1 MDRKEFFRRTL
12 QLGLGCCAG
21 AASEG
26 VALAGEP
33 TAPATLPSR
42 ELEAARHDADFVR
55 GWTSDLLD
63 AMDQELPL
71 ETRQKLVAACGRGC
85 YRRHAF
91 KPAIA
96 EKGRGDVARLVAAY
110 AEVFECWRDGESV
123 HVRYGETS
131 KRCYCP
137 VVRDRPAN
145 PSDLHCECTRATH
158 QSIFEAALG
167 RPVPVEAVETLRRG
181 GKTCHFV
188 ARLA

>member
-1 MDRKEFFRRTL
+1 MDRKEFLTRAL
-12 QLGLGCCAG
+12 QLGLGCCAC
-21 AASEG
+21 ASLDD
-26 VALAGEP
+26 VAIAGEP
-33 TAPATLPSR
+33 AALPAPPSK
-42 ELEAARHDADFVR
+42 ELEAARRDADFVR
-55 GWTSDLLD
+55 NWTSDLLD
-63 AMDQELPL
+63 AMEEELPV
-71 ETRQKLVAACGRGC
+71 EARKRLVAACGRGC

-96 EKGRGDVARLVAAY
+96 EKGRGDVAKLVGAY
-110 AEVFECWRDGESV
+110 SEVFECWRDGETV

-137 VVRDRPAN
+137 VVRDRPAR

-167 RPVPVEAVETLRRG
+167 RPVPVEIVETLRRG